1 VKKMDI
7 SVPEGYYYSNEHE
20 WAKVEGGTARMG
32 ITDYAQQKLGDI
44 TYVEPP
50 EIGKEVAQ
58 FELLTGI
65 ESVKAASDIYAPLSG
80 RITAFNDSLEQSPE
94 IINKSPYED
103 GWIVEIE
110 LSDPKEVKNLMNA
123 KGYKEYADGLE

>member
-1 VKKMDI
+1 MDI

-123 KGYKEYADGLE
+123 KGYKEYAGGLE

>member
-123 KGYKEYADGLE
+123 KGYKEYAGGLE

>member
-110 LSDPKEVKNLMNA
+110 LSDTKEVKNLMNA
-123 KGYKEYADGLE
+123 KAYKEYAAGLE

>member
-1 VKKMDI
+1 MDI
-7 SVPEGYYYSNEHE
+7 SVQEGYYYTNEHE
-20 WAKVEGGTARMG
+20 WAKIEGGTARIG

-50 EIGKEVAQ
+50 EIGKEVEQ
-58 FELLTGI
+58 FEFLTGI

-80 RITAFNDSLEQSPE
+80 RITAFNDALEQSPE
-94 IINKSPYED
+94 LINKSPYED

-110 LSDPKEVKNLMNA
+110 LSDPKEVKNLMSVKA
-123 KGYKEYADGLE
+123 YKEYAGGLE

>member
-110 LSDPKEVKNLMNA
+110 LSDTKEVKNLMNA
-123 KGYKEYADGLE
+123 KGYKEYAGGLE

>member
-1 VKKMDI
+1 MDI
-7 SVPEGYYYSNEHE
+7 SVQEGCYYSNEHE
-20 WAKVEGGTARMG
+20 WAKVQGGTARIG

-80 RITAFNDSLEQSPE
+80 KITAFNDSLEQSPE
-94 IINKSPYED
+94 TINKSPYED

-123 KGYKEYADGLE
+123 KAYREYAAGLE

>member
-1 VKKMDI
+1 MDI
-7 SVPEGYYYSNEHE
+7 SVREGFYYSNEHE
-20 WAKVEGGTARMG
+20 WAKVQGGTARIG

-80 RITAFNDSLEQSPE
+80 KITAFNDSLEQSPE
-94 IINKSPYED
+94 TINKSPYED

-123 KGYKEYADGLE
+123 KAYREYAAGLE